1 MTSVALTNI
10 TKEFAPGKPVLT
22 NFNLRI
28 TDGELVALLGPSGSG
43 KTTILRLIAGLL
55 DPTQGDVLFN
65 DRSVRNVPPEKR
77 GAVMVFQNNAIFPFM
92 TVGENIAFGLK
103 IKKISPAEVSKQ
115 VAEALSKVQL
125 PGFENRHPAALSG
138 GQRQRVALARALVV
152 NPKILLLDEPLS
164 SLEAA
169 LRIELR
175 DMIRTLQREMGI
187 TTLFVTHDQEE
198 AITIADRVALLL
210 DGHLRQVGSP
220 RSFFEQPAD
229 KDVVDFFGGGSIIEG
244 YKCGN
249 RVQTDLGDLVVS
261 QTEWPDG
268 NVLLT
273 IHPESIE
280 IGANGHNNLSAQIL
294 SQKYLGTRIQCEFLV
309 NGQTLS
315 ASIPLHQLSGGEKM
329 VLHLPKEHIRLL
341 PYHQLERRKNE
352 INKKQK

>member
-1 MTSVALTNI
+1 MTSVTLTNI
-10 TKEFAPGKPVLT
+10 TKEFTPGKHILT

-28 TDGELVALLGPSGSG
+28 NDGELVALLGPSGSG
-43 KTTILRLIAGLL
+43 KTTVLRLIAGLL
-55 DPTQGDVLFN
+55 EPTQGDVLFN

-103 IKKISPAEVSKQ
+103 VKKISPAEVSKQ

-125 PGFENRHPAALSG
+125 SGFENRHPAALSG

-164 SLEAA
+164 SLETA

-175 DMIRTLQREMGI
+175 DMIRNLQREMGI

-229 KDVVDFFGGGSIIEG
+229 TDVVQFLGGGNIIQG
-244 YKCGN
+244 IKCGN
-249 RVQTDLGDLVVS
+249 RVRTRIGDLQIAQS
-261 QTEWPDG
+261 EWPDG
-268 NVLLT
+268 EVMLA
-273 IHPESIE
+273 IHPEAIE
-280 IGANGHNNLSAQIL
+280 VGANGHNNLPAQIF
-294 SQKYLGTRIQCEFLV
+294 SQKYLGTKIQYELLVKGQILRVSVLPHQHCERGAKV
-309 NGQTLS
+309 G
-315 ASIPLHQLSGGEKM
+315 I
-329 VLHLPKEHIRLL
+329 HLPKQSIYLL
-341 PYHQLERRKNE
+341 PSRQKE
-352 INKKQK
+352 KK